1 MSKHRPIVKAVSLM
15 AAAAM
20 MATVTTGAVSA
31 APGDSS
37 PVRKMEY
44 LDRGLVTMQKADG
57 IYMSWRFL
65 GTDPDDVSFN
75 IYRDGEKIATV
86 SDCTNYTDPDG
97 NANSEYA
104 VSAIIDGVEGAAEA
118 ATLPMLA
125 QNGDANGNYIELKLE
140 NPGPRASIQF
150 RNARADLYA
159 ATGKYYYM
167 PVDLDKLN
175 DMQTVVTNY
184 QSGRVTKEAY
194 DQAVAE
200 FRAYTDELGLDA
212 TGGEGPTLREL
223 GYTAE
228 GVTPLRTDE
237 EGNLMFRTATYTSND
252 MSTADLDGD
261 GQYELIVKWDPSDS
275 RDSMISYETSAP
287 CVIDAYDIVDGE
299 AVLMWRIDMGYN
311 IRAGAHD
318 TQMQVYDF
326 DGDGKGEIILRTA
339 DGTTSGTVTDGVY
352 TPEYVVGN
360 QDAANIEQY
369 LIQGNAEK
377 VQALTTNITK
387 NYALC
392 WEDPVYNNGSGEAG
406 QDGYITTG
414 AYSGNM
420 MDQTWCKVFCY
431 GPSGGTGDEYVTAF
445 DGETGKIIDSIPYKF
460 AITETPWGINPGCR
474 RGAYTVD
481 KIQASD
487 KAHIAEDPSYVPQ
500 EFWAGNAYKDDH
512 YYDNDI
518 GNIHQS
524 FNDGTSN
531 RSGRFLGAVA
541 TLDGETPSALIV
553 RGYYS
558 RTTIAAYT
566 IKDNKLVET
575 ATFDSEDYENHY
587 DYENRGNHNMGSAD
601 VDNDGMDEVI
611 YGSMA
616 WDLEGDKLTPKYV
629 VGVSMPDTEEP
640 PASGTVLDP
649 KEGYNEDGS
658 IKDGYKFSYN
668 YHGDAIHVLP
678 VDASNR
684 MVVMTPHE
692 ESGDAVRGWNV
703 SMDVHDAA
711 TGEVL
716 CMSWR
721 SGDQG
726 RGAAGNVDPW
736 NPDTIVAT
744 GNISINLKTGE
755 KSAVGAGSNSIIYWT
770 GSLVA
775 QMLNSTIDQNNAN
788 NKTER
793 VMSFDGASFNN
804 GSKTNTG
811 LQADLFGDWRE
822 EVVLRSGSDTIRIYT
837 TNMPTQYKIRT
848 LMHDPAYRNGVA
860 CENTAYNQPPHPG
873 FFLGYEGGVTE
884 VNNVNGSIIPN
895 TDPIISTGK
904 RDDISITTPENKL
917 PTTATTDKDRYEP
930 NETITVT
937 VNAPAGMDKVW
948 LTNEWGE
955 GLVANTTVAKDTD
968 RDVWT
973 FELALGSKGN
983 RTLTVMADGLRQ
995 CEVSFKI
1002 ADPVVEPVP
1011 AELVSA
1017 SLPKTAQV
1025 NQPFEFTVV
1034 TTGDVKYIRLFNEK
1048 GAGLIPASAVPTV
1061 NDDGTTTWNCTMA
1074 VGSTGSR
1081 TFTVKVAG
1089 ADRVFT
1095 GDLSFSVNIGR

>member
-1 MSKHRPIVKAVSLM
+1 MSKRRPIVKAISLL
-15 AAAAM
+15 AAATM
-20 MATVTTGAVSA
+20 MATVTAGAVSA

-37 PVRKMEY
+37 PVRQMEF

-97 NANSEYA
+97 DEYSEYA
-104 VSAIIDGVEGAAEA
+104 VSAIIDGVEGPAEG

-125 QNGDANGNYIELKLE
+125 QNGSANGNYIELKLE

-167 PVDLDKLN
+167 PVDLNRLN
-175 DMQTVVTNY
+175 QMQTVVKNY
-184 QSGRVTKEAY
+184 NEGRITKEAY
-194 DQAVAE
+194 DAAVAE
-200 FRAYTDELGLDA
+200 FRDYTNKLGLDE
-212 TGGEGPTLREL
+212 TGGDGPTLREL
-223 GYTAE
+223 GYTEE
-228 GVTPLRTDE
+228 GVTPLRTDA
-237 EGNLMFRTATYTSND
+237 EGKLMYRTATYTSND

-287 CVIDAYDIVDGE
+287 CVIDAYDIVDGQ

-352 TPEYVVGN
+352 TPAYVVGN

-377 VQALTTNITK
+377 VNALTTNILK
-387 NYALC
+387 NYSIV
-392 WEDPVYNNGSGEAG
+392 WEDPVYNNNAGEAG

-414 AYSGNM
+414 AYSGNF

-431 GPSGGTGDEYVTAF
+431 GPATGPGDEYVTAF
-445 DGETGKIIDSIPYKF
+445 DGETGKILDSIPYQF
-460 AITETPWGINPGCR
+460 AITEDMWGITPYCR
-474 RGAYTVD
+474 RSAGCSG
-481 KIQASD
+481 KIQESD
-487 KAHIAEDPSYVPQ
+487 KAHIAADPTYVPQ
-500 EFWAGNAYKDDH
+500 YFWVENDNA
-512 YYDNDI
+512 NDI
-518 GNIHQS
+518 GNNYMM
-524 FNDGTSN
+524 FNDSTGN
-531 RSGRFLGAVA
+531 RAGRFLGAVA

-553 RGYYS
+553 RGYYA

-566 IKDNKLVET
+566 IKDDKLVPT
-575 ATFDSEDYENHY
+575 ATFDSSEYENHL
-587 DYENRGNHNMGSAD
+587 DYECRGNHNMGAAD

-616 WDLEGDKLTPKYV
+616 WDLDGNKLVPKYV
-629 VGVSMPDTEEP
+629 VGVSMPDTQKA
-640 PASGTVLDP
+640 PASGTVMDP
-649 KEGYNEDGS
+649 KAGYNEDGS
-658 IKDGYKFSYN
+658 IKEGYRFSYN
-668 YHGDAIHVLP
+668 YHGDAIHILP
-678 VDASNR
+678 MDKTNR

-692 ESGDAVRGWNV
+692 DSGDAVRGWAA
-703 SMDVHDAA
+703 SMDVHDAT

-716 CMSWR
+716 AMSWR

-744 GNISINLKTGE
+744 GNISINLKTGQ
-755 KSAVGAGSNSIIYWT
+755 KSSVSAGSNGLIYWT
-770 GSLVA
+770 GSLVT
-775 QMLNSTIDQNNAN
+775 QILNSTIDQVGAN

-793 VMSFDGASFNN
+793 VMSFNGASFNN
-804 GSKTNTG
+804 GSKTNPS

-822 EVVLRSGSDTIRIYT
+822 ELVLRSGADTIRIYT

-860 CENTAYNQPPHPG
+860 TQNTAYNQCPHPG
-873 FFLGYEGGVTE
+873 FFLGYEGDVTE
-884 VNNVNGSIIPN
+884 VNKVNGSIIPN
-895 TDPIISTGK
+895 SDPIIATGK
-904 RDDISITTPENKL
+904 RDDISIVTPENKL
-917 PTTATTDKDRYEP
+917 PTTAAASALAYKP
-930 NETITVT
+930 NEKITIT
-937 VNAPAGMDKVW
+937 VNAPAGMEKVW
-948 LTNEWGE
+948 LVNEWGS
-955 GLVANTTVAKDTD
+955 GLAANTTVAKEAD
-968 RDVWT
+968 RDIWT
-973 FELALGSKGN
+973 FEFTLGTKGD

-995 CEVSFKI
+995 CEVSFTVTNESVAPPAQEAPQAISAKGK
-1002 ADPVVEPVP
+1002 AVV
-1011 AELVSA
+1011 
-1017 SLPKTAQV
+1017 KV
-1025 NQPFEFTVV
+1025 NEPFEV
-1034 TTGDVKYIRLFNEK
+1034 TIKTNQAVSFVRLFNES
-1048 GAGLIPASAVPTV
+1048 GMGLAPISLTYEDNA
-1061 NDDGTTTWNCTMA
+1061 DGTRTWTYTTN
-1074 VGSTGSR
+1074 VGSIGTR
-1081 TFTVKVAG
+1081 TLNVRVAG
-1089 ADRVFT
+1089 ADRVYEAT
-1095 GDLSFSVNIGR
+1095 DVNYTVRITR